1 MNGLR
6 DKVRYS
12 LLSNVIKI
20 CFTII
25 KLQREK
31 FKEAFRFNLWYINLG
46 QSRILKSWQHCCWQR
61 SINLSKLRT
70 TINIQGKKIYIYIYG
85 RIRKAEEK
93 RDKFSPNDPS
103 TLFHSVDWERFPCND
118 RRNFDRQ
125 YFIESPFCRKIDR
138 GGWKKMT
145 RQNYFPFEYTSF
157 TLLFELN

>member
-70 TINIQGKKIYIYIYG
+70 AINIQGKKIYIYMEGSGKRKRNAISSLQTIHRLCSIALIEKGSRVMIGEISTGNILSNPPFAERSTEGDEKKWPG
-85 RIRKAEEK
+85 RITFLSNIHPLRYY
-93 RDKFSPNDPS
+93 SS
-103 TLFHSVDWERFPCND
+103 
-118 RRNFDRQ
+118 
-125 YFIESPFCRKIDR
+125 
-138 GGWKKMT
+138 
-145 RQNYFPFEYTSF
+145 
-157 TLLFELN
+157 